1 MKEQESISLLL
12 TYDYFEKLL
21 NAIHDTYLKK
31 HNLKRLPKSFQL
43 YGYGNYNMQEPNLKE
58 DFEATNVSNDSVNGK
73 YLYDKAREYYKGKP
87 IIKLNSYYKELIFMY
102 LNYENALDFI
112 NNQDLDNDKREQQ
125 LALIFDKKSNETFYY
140 LNYYFGEDNT
150 IIKGYS
156 VISNNWKKIKHTF
169 IYRDSDGTIKE
180 LYNYGRIN
188 RREDTIHIKTKT
200 LLDGKMVEGDNETYY
215 IGHKDPS
222 NINFLVGTYTSYDI
236 YTNTVAGKIILEKCE
251 SKEIMEEKSK
261 NMNIPSYIAQEIRN
275 QRITNPAIVPQH
287 YLELS
292 ENSPYSSI
300 YGKLPGT
307 YTLNFSSLEDFNE
320 IIKFKILQS
329 NYKIVPISEDVYF
342 ENDTLELMNKGSIV
356 HFSFRFAGI
365 ISLDM
370 VDVYFKSYYLKE
382 DNEVHDGVFSGIDNE
397 NRLVSGQVSIKYSPH
412 SL

>member
-1 MKEQESISLLL
+1 M
-12 TYDYFEKLL
+12 
-21 NAIHDTYLKK
+21 
-31 HNLKRLPKSFQL
+31 
-43 YGYGNYNMQEPNLKE
+43 
-58 DFEATNVSNDSVNGK
+58 
-73 YLYDKAREYYKGKP
+73 
-87 IIKLNSYYKELIFMY
+87 
-102 LNYENALDFI
+102 
-112 NNQDLDNDKREQQ
+112 
-125 LALIFDKKSNETFYY
+125 
-140 LNYYFGEDNT
+140 
-150 IIKGYS
+150 
-156 VISNNWKKIKHTF
+156 
-169 IYRDSDGTIKE
+169 
-180 LYNYGRIN
+180 
-188 RREDTIHIKTKT
+188 
-200 LLDGKMVEGDNETYY
+200 
-215 IGHKDPS
+215 
-222 NINFLVGTYTSYDI
+222 
-236 YTNTVAGKIILEKCE
+236 
-251 SKEIMEEKSK
+251 
-261 NMNIPSYIAQEIRN
+261 
-275 QRITNPAIVPQH
+275 
-287 YLELS
+287 ELS